1 MAPPETRSASAK
13 KRRKAAELAVASK
26 DKDYLDIVQKEEL
39 ERIDRSMQKM
49 RLELAHTTG
58 TADDTSA
65 SAGNKG
71 KVAMPVFWEED
82 VEMWFKQV
90 EGGFRQQNI
99 DKSLWQERQGE
110 QPGRLRRFRWQL
122 THW

>member
-1 MAPPETRSASAK
+1 
-13 KRRKAAELAVASK
+13 
-26 DKDYLDIVQKEEL
+26 
-39 ERIDRSMQKM
+39 MQKM